1 MSHVT
6 TIDLEIKDLE
16 ALKAACNRLG
26 FAYLSDVKQYRAY
39 YGYQKCDHCIRI
51 PEARFEVGIQTQGGK
66 STLLWDNYYTGRL
79 EEKLGIG
86 AGLLKQAYAAEVTTR
101 AARRAGYSVYE
112 RQDEGRI
119 ALTIQRRE

>member
-6 TIDLEIKDLE
+6 TIDLKIKDLE
-16 ALKAACNRLG
+16 ALKAACKRLG
-26 FAYLSDVKQYRAY
+26 FAYHSDVKQYRAY
-39 YGYQKCDHCIRI
+39 YGYQKCDHCISI
-51 PEARFEVGIQTQGGK
+51 PGANFEVGIQTQEGK
-66 STLLWDNYYTGRL
+66 SSLLWDPYYSGGL
-79 EEKLGIG
+79 EAKLGMG

-112 RQDEGRI
+112 RQEEGRI